1 MTDLNDA
8 GPWTEDQSE
17 RMMSAGTEEQSESMM
32 SARRRCKGAGGQL
45 RVFDDDPLLG
55 ESVSA
60 SVASTRLLLVDGDH
74 HVGEPSGASI
84 SPSSVPEIPPPAPR
98 RPLLCRVASSFV
110 IPLTDQTGSP
120 SKIIVG
126 LFSLAIVGSIIGSI
140 MPKDQTLPTPWYRQ
154 LSSIIGYTYFCAWS
168 ISFYPQVIL
177 NFKRKSTAGLSNEF
191 SVLNVAGF
199 ACYSAYTLCFY
210 FSNTIQRQYKERH
223 GADAEITVQSNDV
236 AFAVHA
242 LVLCCVQ
249 LSQIVIYRG
258 FDAAPLALSV
268 KLGLATWL
276 AVCVIFSA
284 LVMEEHLSS
293 WLDFLYMLSIVKVV
307 ISLIKYVPQV
317 SLNYKRK
324 STCGWNIWNIVL
336 DCTGGTL
343 SIVQQIGDSWDL
355 RDYSGI
361 TGNPSKFAL
370 GFVSIFFDLIFF
382 LQHYVLY
389 YPDDHGDTSSC
400 VGDSAESDGDMCSD
414 GALTEPLLNA
424 GNKEYTEMR
433 PKSKL
438 SSEET
443 PIVEAV

>member
-1 MTDLNDA
+1 MAIMVHAIARTMTMSDLND
-8 GPWTEDQSE
+8 E
-17 RMMSAGTEEQSESMM
+17 SAGTEEQSESMM
-32 SARRRCKGAGGQL
+32 SAARRRYKGAGGQL
-45 RVFDDDPLLG
+45 HVLDDDPLLG
-55 ESVSA
+55 ESV
-60 SVASTRLLLVDGDH
+60 L
-74 HVGEPSGASI
+74 HVLDDA
-84 SPSSVPEIPPPAPR
+84 SSVPEMTPPASR
-98 RPLLCRVASSFV
+98 RPLLRRVGSSFF

-140 MPKDQTLPTPWYRQ
+140 MPKDQTLPTPWYRL

-191 SVLNVAGF
+191 AVLNVFGF
-199 ACYSAYTLCFY
+199 LCLCCVYISFY
-210 FSNTIQRQYKERH
+210 FSKTIQRQYKERH

-242 LVLCCVQ
+242 FVLCCVQ
-249 LSQIVIYRG
+249 LSQIVLYRG
-258 FDAAPLALSV
+258 FDAAPLAPAV
-268 KLGLATWL
+268 KIGLATWL
-276 AVCVIFSA
+276 VVCAIFSA

-293 WLDFLYMLSIVKVV
+293 WLDFLYMLSFVKVV
-307 ISLIKYVPQV
+307 ISLTKYIPQLE
-317 SLNYKRK
+317 LNYKRK
-324 STCGWNIWNIVL
+324 STCGWNVWNVL
-336 DCTGGTL
+336 LDFTGGTL

-355 RDYSGI
+355 RDFSAV
-361 TGNPSKFAL
+361 TGNPAKTAL

-389 YPDDHGDTSSC
+389 PDDQGGMNSSIA
-400 VGDSAESDGDMCSD
+400 DSTDSGGGICSG

-424 GNKEYTEMR
+424 DNKDYTEVR
-433 PKSKL
+433 PKGKL